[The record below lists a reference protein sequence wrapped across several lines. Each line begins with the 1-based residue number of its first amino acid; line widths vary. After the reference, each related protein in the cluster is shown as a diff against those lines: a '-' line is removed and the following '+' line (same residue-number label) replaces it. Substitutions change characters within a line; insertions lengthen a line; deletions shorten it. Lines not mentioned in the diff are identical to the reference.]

1 MKRTIRRLGVVALAL
16 TAVLLVTQCTL
27 RLPGGTRVTGSRGEI
42 NLKSLI
48 EERHPDNVQVIA
60 VERLD
65 VDGDEELEWLVLY
78 RFDPTQGGNFGI
90 APAQGLLYDVV
101 TCEFPEF
108 VTYTLPT
115 PANDYLAEGSVS
127 ISLNDFLDNTEDPY
141 SAPQETI
148 IRGEGPR
155 KTLAVF
161 RFRDEVRNPC
171 VAPSTPR
178 EGFYSV
184 GYFSANLRIE
194 RDGKAIT
201 LWDRTAFERSQL
213 AIRRLY
219 RPTNGPRGETYV
231 DENGNLLPPVEQSV
245 DFAYGLP
252 ENPSDSPYPEKAVAA
267 FYLYLGTDTKEKA
280 RAFLM
285 PELQGQFPEGRFGLP
300 VPVTRVE
307 RVFIHSVTYYPDA
320 QKERAREDQ
329 EVTITVQ
336 AVPTGGGDAAGA
348 TCTVRWLVR
357 NFEHPVEGTPT
368 LAQRGDREWRLAQIQ
383 SVSGDA
389 GCGP

>member
-16 TAVLLVTQCTL
+16 TVVVVLTQCTL
-27 RLPGGTRVTGSRGEI
+27 RLPGGTGVTGSSEEI
-42 NLKSLI
+42 NLKNLI
-48 EERHPDNVQVIA
+48 EERHPDDVRVIA
-60 VERLD
+60 VERMD
-65 VDGDEELEWLVLY
+65 VDGDDENEWLVLY
-78 RFDPTQGGNFGI
+78 RFDPAQGGNFGI

-115 PANDYLAEGSVS
+115 PANDYLAEGSVNVA
-127 ISLNDFLDNTEDPY
+127 LDDFLDNADDPY
-141 SAPQETI
+141 SAPREVI
-148 IRGEGPR
+148 IRGDGPR
-155 KTLAVF
+155 KTLSIF

-178 EGFYSV
+178 EGFYLV

-194 RDGKAIT
+194 RAGKDVV

-219 RPTNGPRGETYV
+219 RPAAGPRGETYV
-231 DENGNLLPPVEQSV
+231 DERGALFPPVEQSV
-245 DFAYGLP
+245 DFAFGLP

-267 FYLYLGTDTKEKA
+267 FYLYLNADKEKA
-280 RAFLM
+280 KAFLM
-285 PELQGQFPEGRFGLP
+285 PELQPQFPEGRFGLP
-300 VPVTRVE
+300 MSVSQVKQ
-307 RVFIHSVTYYPDA
+307 VFVRSVTYYPDA
-320 QKERAREDQ
+320 QQERARQDR
-329 EVTITVQ
+329 EVTVTVQ
-336 AVPTGGGDAAGA
+336 AVPAGGGTGA

-383 SVSGDA
+383 DVSGDA